1 MKAAYIHIPFCSN
14 ICSYCDFAKVF
25 YNKKWVLNYL
35 NVLDYEIKSNYRGEV
50 LDTIY
55 IGGGTPSS
63 LDLEEL
69 ERLFQIL
76 SQFQVSSSLEYTIE
90 CNLENLTKE
99 KILLFKKYGINR
111 LSIGIQTFQDQ
122 FLNFL
127 NRKKGDISL
136 IAFAKE
142 IGISN
147 INIDLIYA
155 LPNQTLD
162 DLEKD
167 LEAFLNLDITH
178 ISTYSLMIEP
188 NTVLYNKKVNSI
200 DEELDFNMYQLIC
213 DTLEKNGFKHYETSN
228 FSKIGFE
235 SKHNL
240 NYWHNKHYYG
250 FGLGAS
256 GYIDNVRYT
265 NTRSITKYLNYE
277 FVQEKEM
284 LTKQDEMTY
293 EMILG
298 LRKIEGVDL
307 NHFYRKFNKQVE
319 EVFDIID
326 LIETKKLIIENGYM
340 KINSDYLYVS
350 NDILVRFVGD

>member
-1 MKAAYIHIPFCSN
+1 MKSAYIHIPFCSN

-35 NVLDYEIKSNYRGEV
+35 NVLDYEIKNNYQGEI

-76 SQFQVSSSLEYTIE
+76 KIFKVSNSLEYTIE

-111 LSIGIQTFQDQ
+111 LSIGIQTFQDK
-122 FLNFL
+122 FLKFL

-136 IAFAKE
+136 ISFAKK

-155 LPNQTLD
+155 LPNQTLN
-162 DLEKD
+162 DLKKD
-167 LEAFLNLDITH
+167 LENFIRLDVNH

-188 NTVLYNKKVNSI
+188 NTVLYNKKINPI
-200 DEELDFNMYQLIC
+200 CEELDLKMYQFIC
-213 DTLEKNGFKHYETSN
+213 ATLEKNGFKHYETSN
-228 FSKIGFE
+228 FSKPGFE

-240 NYWHNKHYYG
+240 NYWNNGHYYG

-256 GYIDNVRYT
+256 GYIDNIRYT
-265 NTRSITKYLNYE
+265 NTRSITKYLNCE
-277 FVQEKEM
+277 FILEKEI
-284 LTKQDEMTY
+284 LTEKDEMIY

-298 LRKIEGVDL
+298 LRKIKGVNL
-307 NHFYRKFNKQVE
+307 NHFYKKFNKQVE

-326 LIETKKLIIENGYM
+326 LIEVKKLINEDGNI
-340 KINSDYLYVS
+340 KINPDYLYVS
-350 NDILVRFVGD
+350 NDILIRFVGD